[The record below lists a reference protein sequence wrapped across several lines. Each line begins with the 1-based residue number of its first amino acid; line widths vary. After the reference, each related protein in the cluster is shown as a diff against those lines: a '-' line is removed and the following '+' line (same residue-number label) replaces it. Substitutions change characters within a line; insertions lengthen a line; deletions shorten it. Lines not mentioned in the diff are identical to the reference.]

1 MPQIAPRASPREA
14 EGAALC
20 GSDALVLFPP
30 EHAGRKRGLL
40 LQLGSLQL
48 FPCQGVTRTRWWL

>member
-14 EGAALC
+14 ERAALG

-48 FPCQGVTRTRWWL
+48 FPC